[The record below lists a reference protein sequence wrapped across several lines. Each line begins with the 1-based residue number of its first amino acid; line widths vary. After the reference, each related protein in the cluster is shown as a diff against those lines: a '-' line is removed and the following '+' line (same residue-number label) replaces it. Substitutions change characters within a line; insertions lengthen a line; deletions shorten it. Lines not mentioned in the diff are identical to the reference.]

1 MTVTQNIS
9 NEVYTYNI
17 AGGGGGGQRKSSN
30 QTGDTDLIANG
41 TETLVGQQ
49 GEEAGGEMGQSQ
61 FRRHFSSCVTVFS

>member
-17 AGGGGGGQRKSSN
+17 AGGGERRKSSN
-30 QTGDTDLIANG
+30 QTGDTDLIVNG

-61 FRRHFSSCVTVFS
+61 FCTLYKLC